1 MSSLASA
8 LWETLNSDDT
18 YLPFYL
24 TLSIFSASY
33 IFCWLYNNEKKD
45 RWNRWY
51 MIHNCHNAGA
61 IFLGTLSILSIN
73 LVETTSSSSILSSSG
88 WSVNERVPILWSLG
102 YFVVDVLDA
111 AVRRDGAYLFH
122 GTACLGLGLANY
134 HTPLLFQ
141 LRMNSKAAFCE
152 LSSPLM
158 HWAKTTRQPLIF
170 LAFAVVFTLCRML
183 WLPYMYR
190 ECLEAGMLWTHPAL
204 LLMAAFYGLNCL
216 WYYKIWV
223 ILVRGVLGKKEI
235 DEQKK
240 ES

>member
-45 RWNRWY
+45 R
-51 MIHNCHNAGA
+51 C
-61 IFLGTLSILSIN
+61 
-73 LVETTSSSSILSSSG
+73 
-88 WSVNERVPILWSLG
+88 
-102 YFVVDVLDA
+102 
-111 AVRRDGAYLFH
+111 
-122 GTACLGLGLANY
+122 
-134 HTPLLFQ
+134 
-141 LRMNSKAAFCE
+141 
-152 LSSPLM
+152 
-158 HWAKTTRQPLIF
+158 
-170 LAFAVVFTLCRML
+170 
-183 WLPYMYR
+183 
-190 ECLEAGMLWTHPAL
+190 
-204 LLMAAFYGLNCL
+204 
-216 WYYKIWV
+216 KIWV